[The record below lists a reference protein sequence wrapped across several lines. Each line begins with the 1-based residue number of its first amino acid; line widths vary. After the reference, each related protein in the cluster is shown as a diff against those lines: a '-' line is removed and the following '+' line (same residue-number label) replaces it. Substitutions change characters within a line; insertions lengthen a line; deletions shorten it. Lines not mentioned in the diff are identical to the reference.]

1 MYCNYLSCFCGV
13 SYGVCVGCIQNDIT
27 PLHVAAKRGNGNMVK
42 LLLDRGAKIDAKTK
56 VTHTHTNVCYTT
68 NDHKLHYHLNVWGH

>member
-1 MYCNYLSCFCGV
+1 M
-13 SYGVCVGCIQNDIT
+13 GCIQNDIT

-56 VTHTHTNVCYTT
+56 VTQTRAHTDTHMLYFNYKSFVLG
-68 NDHKLHYHLNVWGH
+68 KIF

>member
-1 MYCNYLSCFCGV
+1 M

-56 VTHTHTNVCYTT
+56 VTHTHKHINTCYTANLTT
-68 NDHKLHYHLNVWGH
+68 NYTTIKMFGVVKVFFFF